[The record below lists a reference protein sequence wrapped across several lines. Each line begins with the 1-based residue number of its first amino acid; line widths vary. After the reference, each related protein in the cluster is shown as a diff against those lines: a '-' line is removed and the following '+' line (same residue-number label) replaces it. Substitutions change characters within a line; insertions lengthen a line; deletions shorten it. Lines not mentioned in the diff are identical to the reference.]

1 MKNNGLFFSE
11 GAYQWAETLLKN
23 APQAIVDVD
32 FDKMCDQLKNGDFYD
47 QGITLYESF
56 EGKNPLMMLEN
67 VDIKNAKSKILVYP
81 ISKESY
87 NRFKTAHPE
96 LVEIFLMNG
105 RSIFKKELAL
115 GKAKIPL
122 FKVTA

>member
-11 GAYQWAETLLKN
+11 GAYQWAETLLEK
-23 APQAIVDVD
+23 APQTVVNVD
-32 FDKMCDQLKNGDFYD
+32 FEKMCSQLKNGDFYD
-47 QGITLYESF
+47 QGITLYESY
-56 EGKNPLMMLEN
+56 EEKNPLMMLEN
-67 VDIKNAKSKILVYP
+67 VNVRTAKSKVLVYP

-87 NRFKTAHPE
+87 EKFKKTHPE

-115 GKAKIPL
+115 GRATLPL